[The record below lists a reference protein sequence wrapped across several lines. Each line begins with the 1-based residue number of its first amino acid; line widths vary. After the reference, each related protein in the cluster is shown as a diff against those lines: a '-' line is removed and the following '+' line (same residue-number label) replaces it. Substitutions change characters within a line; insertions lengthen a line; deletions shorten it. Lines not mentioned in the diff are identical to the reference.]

1 DWSSDVCSSDL
12 EAARVKPIVA
22 RVARFKAEAPAG
34 VQRRITVLQ
43 VQAVAI
49 GIKAAQTPGE
59 EMTIGGLS
67 EIMQHA
73 GRQARTH
80 ILGVQLVRDGKTD
93 PGVQAQATGQVEPA
107 VEDQVELRLVGI
119 GIIVKPGGK
128 IRVESKTETGGPDC
142 AAVFSEEATGLTTQ
156 GR

>member
-12 EAARVKPIVA
+12 EAARVQPVVA
-22 RVARFKAEAPAG
+22 RVARFQAEAPAG

-59 EMTIGGLS
+59 EVTIGGLS

-80 ILGVQLVRDGKTD
+80 ILGVQLVGDGKAD
-93 PGVQAQATGQVEPA
+93 PGVQAQATGQVEPG
-107 VEDQVELRLVGI
+107 VEDQVELRLEGI
-119 GIIVKPGGK
+119 GIIAKPGGK
-128 IRVESKTETGGPDC
+128 VRVDPKTETVAPAG
-142 AAVFSEEATGLTTQ
+142 AVVFPE
-156 GR
+156 